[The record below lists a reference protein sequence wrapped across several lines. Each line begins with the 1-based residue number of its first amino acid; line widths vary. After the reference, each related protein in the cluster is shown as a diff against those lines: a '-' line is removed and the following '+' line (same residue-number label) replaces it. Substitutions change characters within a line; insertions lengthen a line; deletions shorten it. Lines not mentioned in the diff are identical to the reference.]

1 MGKIFNVN
9 ANCIPRLHYMVDL
22 TDRLR
27 QVRSMVDDGQYFT
40 INRARQSAKRSSGQK
55 GIRRHEINHP

>member
-1 MGKIFNVN
+1 
-9 ANCIPRLHYMVDL
+9 MVDL

-40 INRARQSAKRSSGQK
+40 INRARQSARQSSGQK